1 MSLKILIIEDEPDI
15 RKNLE
20 YNLSREGYSVLTA
33 ASIAEAE
40 QLIYSNNLSLVL
52 LDLMLP
58 DGSGLEL
65 CKKMKSDPD
74 IQNLPIIILTAK
86 DDEVDKVVGFEI
98 GADDYVTKPFSVR
111 ELILRIKAVLK
122 RGEKKKDI
130 VEIDRQFGDLK
141 IDIDSHEVYVDGELV
156 NLTALEF
163 KLLIQLVDRRG
174 RVQSREQLLTDVGVC
189 GWGRPVLLHSR
200 RNPAVAAAEA
210 GPELAGGGRGAM
222 LYISG
227 NDTPASKALKGT
239 KDWTQVKMRLKSGL
253 DTSLTIT
260 CLFGG
265 WGIVTGKAWWDDV
278 SLRKVTYEV
287 IESDESESVAKGNV
301 ERGKKI
307 FMTHPIAA
315 CTRCHVVK
323 GVGGPVGP
331 VGPVSPVGPV
341 GLNLRETNKAKTNML
356 AAHVAA
362 MRSPDSVTNTPPQNA
377 PPKYPAGTTI

>member
-40 QLIYSNNLSLVL
+40 QLIYSNNLSLIL

-58 DGSGLEL
+58 DGSGLDL

-74 IQNLPIIILTAK
+74 MQNLPIIILTAK
-86 DDEVDKVVGFEI
+86 DDEVDKVVGFEL

-122 RGEKKKDI
+122 RGENKKDI

-174 RVQSREQLLTDVGVC
+174 RVQSREQLLADV
-189 GWGRPVLLHSR
+189 WGYS
-200 RNPAVAAAEA
+200 AEVTT
-210 GPELAGGGRGAM
+210 RTV
-222 LYISG
+222 
-227 NDTPASKALKGT
+227 DTHIK
-239 KDWTQVKMRLKSGL
+239 RLREKLGSMGKYVQ
-253 DTSLTIT
+253 TI
-260 CLFGG
+260 
-265 WGIVTGKAWWDDV
+265 
-278 SLRKVTYEV
+278 R
-287 IESDESESVAKGNV
+287 
-301 ERGKKI
+301 
-307 FMTHPIAA
+307 
-315 CTRCHVVK
+315 
-323 GVGGPVGP
+323 GVGYKF
-331 VGPVSPVGPV
+331 S
-341 GLNLRETNKAKTNML
+341 
-356 AAHVAA
+356 
-362 MRSPDSVTNTPPQNA
+362 RSPDQ
-377 PPKYPAGTTI
+377 

>member
-40 QLIYSNNLSLVL
+40 QLIYSNNLSLIL

-58 DGSGLEL
+58 DGSGLDL

-74 IQNLPIIILTAK
+74 MQNLPIIILTAK
-86 DDEVDKVVGFEI
+86 DDEVDKVVGFEL

-122 RGEKKKDI
+122 RGDNKKDI

-174 RVQSREQLLTDVGVC
+174 RVQSREQLLADV
-189 GWGRPVLLHSR
+189 WGYSTEFTTRTV
-200 RNPAVAAAEA
+200 
-210 GPELAGGGRGAM
+210 
-222 LYISG
+222 
-227 NDTPASKALKGT
+227 DTHIKRLREKLGT
-239 KDWTQVKMRLKSGL
+239 MGKYVQ
-253 DTSLTIT
+253 TI
-260 CLFGG
+260 
-265 WGIVTGKAWWDDV
+265 
-278 SLRKVTYEV
+278 R
-287 IESDESESVAKGNV
+287 
-301 ERGKKI
+301 
-307 FMTHPIAA
+307 
-315 CTRCHVVK
+315 
-323 GVGGPVGP
+323 GVGYKF
-331 VGPVSPVGPV
+331 S
-341 GLNLRETNKAKTNML
+341 
-356 AAHVAA
+356 
-362 MRSPDSVTNTPPQNA
+362 RSPD
-377 PPKYPAGTTI
+377 